1 MPQPFFYGGQ
11 ALIEGVLIRGQRNV
25 RMAVRRPDGG
35 IWTGPLPLS
44 PLTSGAL
51 RRIPL
56 VRGVLVLIE
65 ALLMGM
71 RGLNR
76 SAEIAMADPD
86 EPPVPDG
93 EAPKVGRAERVS
105 MALTMAVA
113 LVIGIGIFFLL
124 PLFGARSLDN
134 YIESSIVSNLLEGV
148 IRLALLVGYIW
159 LIGNL
164 RDIKRVFAYH
174 GAEHM
179 TIHAYE
185 HGRPLEPEEIEKFP
199 TAHPRCGTAFL
210 LTVVLVSVVVFT
222 MVGRPALVWAVASRI
237 ALLPVIAAV
246 SYEFLRFS
254 GAHSDRAWA
263 QLLAFPGLMLQKLT
277 TRWPDRSQIEVAVAA
292 MNSTLAAD
300 GVIEA
305 RAPAADASLVDG
317 QLSEGASSA
326 IEDDSFSNEES
337 SPEDGPLRQGSAE
350 EGQAAGEGEAR

>member
-1 MPQPFFYGGQ
+1 MPQPFYYGGQ

-86 EPPVPDG
+86 APPVPDG
-93 EAPKVGRAERVS
+93 ELPKVGKTERVS
-105 MALTMAVA
+105 MAFTMAIA
-113 LVIGIGIFFLL
+113 LVFGISIFFLL
-124 PLFGARSLDN
+124 PLFGARSLDS
-134 YIESSIVSNLLEGV
+134 YVESAVVSNVLEGV
-148 IRLALLVGYIW
+148 IRLGLLVGYIW
-159 LIGNL
+159 LIGNI
-164 RDIKRVFAYH
+164 RDVKRVFAYH

-185 HGRPLEPEEIEKFP
+185 HGRPLEPEEIEQFP

-263 QLLAFPGLMLQKLT
+263 QMLAFPGLMLQKLT

-305 RAPAADASLVDG
+305 SGPLDNLQSVEDA
-317 QLSEGASSA
+317 
-326 IEDDSFSNEES
+326 S
-337 SPEDGPLRQGSAE
+337 SPEDGPLRRESTE
-350 EGQAAGEGEAR
+350 EGQAADDSEAR

>member
-1 MPQPFFYGGQ
+1 MPQPFYYGGQ

-35 IWTGPLPLS
+35 IWTGPLPLN
-44 PLTSGAL
+44 PITSGAL

-56 VRGVLVLIE
+56 VRGVLVLAE

-86 EPPVPDG
+86 APPIPDG
-93 EAPKVGRAERVS
+93 EQPKVSRGERIS
-105 MALTMAVA
+105 MAVTMAIA
-113 LVIGIGIFFLL
+113 LVFGIGIFFLL

-134 YIESSIVSNLLEGV
+134 VIESSIVSNLLEGA

-159 LIGNL
+159 LIGHL
-164 RDIKRVFAYH
+164 KDVKRVFAYH

-185 HGRPLEPEEIEKFP
+185 HGRPLEPEEIERFP

-210 LTVVLVSVVVFT
+210 LTVVLVSVLVFT
-222 MVGRPALVWAVASRI
+222 LVGRPSIVLAVVSRI
-237 ALLPVIAAV
+237 ALVPVIAAV

-263 QLLAFPGLMLQKLT
+263 QLMAFPGLALQKLT

-300 GVIEA
+300 GVIPVGE
-305 RAPAADASLVDG
+305 RSNDASP
-317 QLSEGASSA
+317 A
-326 IEDDSFSNEES
+326 
-337 SPEDGPLRQGSAE
+337 EDGPLRQDAP
-350 EGQAAGEGEAR
+350 

>member
-1 MPQPFFYGGQ
+1 MPQPFYYGGQ

-44 PLTSGAL
+44 ALTSGSL

-56 VRGVLVLIE
+56 LRGVLVLAE
-65 ALLMGM
+65 ALLMGV

-76 SAEIAMADPD
+76 SAQIAMADP
-86 EPPVPDG
+86 EAPPVPDG
-93 EAPKVGRAERVS
+93 EPPKVGRAERISMAVS
-105 MALTMAVA
+105 MTVA
-113 LVIGIGIFFLL
+113 MVFGVGIFFLL
-124 PLFGARSLDN
+124 PLLGARSLDS
-134 YIESSIVSNLLEGV
+134 YIESSLVSNLLEGA

-164 RDIKRVFAYH
+164 KDVKRVFAYH

-185 HGRPLEPEEIEKFP
+185 HGVPLEPEEIERFP

-210 LTVVLVSVVVFT
+210 LTVVLVSVLVFT
-222 MVGRPALVWAVASRI
+222 LVGRPSLTLAIVSRVALV
-237 ALLPVIAAV
+237 PVIAAV

-263 QLLAFPGLMLQKLT
+263 HVIALPGLMLQKLT

-292 MNSTLAAD
+292 MNSALAAD
-300 GVIEA
+300 GVI
-305 RAPAADASLVDG
+305 G
-317 QLSEGASSA
+317 QLGPP
-326 IEDDSFSNEES
+326 EDAT
-337 SPEDGPLRQGSAE
+337 PGEDGPLRQ
-350 EGQAAGEGEAR
+350 EGPMEDRPAPEGEAR

>member
-1 MPQPFFYGGQ
+1 MPQPFYYGGQ

-35 IWTGPLPLS
+35 IWTGPLPLN
-44 PLTSGAL
+44 PLTSGWL
-51 RRIPL
+51 RRVPL
-56 VRGVLVLIE
+56 VRGVLVLAE

-93 EAPKVGRAERVS
+93 EAPKVGRGERIS

-124 PLFGARSLDN
+124 PLLGARSLDE
-134 YIESSIVSNLLEGV
+134 YVDSSIVSNLLEGA
-148 IRLALLVGYIW
+148 IRLGMLVGYIW

-164 RDIKRVFAYH
+164 RDVKRVFAYH

-185 HGRPLEPEEIEKFP
+185 HGRPLEAEEIEQFP

-210 LTVVLVSVVVFT
+210 LTVVLVSVLVFT
-222 MVGRPALVWAVASRI
+222 LVGRPAIVWAIASRI
-237 ALLPVIAAV
+237 ALVPVIAAV

-263 QLLAFPGLMLQKLT
+263 QVLAFPGLMLQKLT

-300 GVIEA
+300 GVIEPS
-305 RAPAADASLVDG
+305 APPDDLRTVDDESSPEDAP
-317 QLSEGASSA
+317 
-326 IEDDSFSNEES
+326 
-337 SPEDGPLRQGSAE
+337 SPEDGPLRYGSAE
-350 EGQAAGEGEAR
+350 AGQAAAEGEAT

>member
-1 MPQPFFYGGQ
+1 MPQPFYYGGQ

-35 IWTGPLPLS
+35 IWTGPLPLN
-44 PLTSGAL
+44 PITSGRL

-56 VRGVLVLIE
+56 VRGVLVLAE

-86 EPPVPDG
+86 APPVPDG
-93 EAPKVGRAERVS
+93 EQPKVGKAERVS
-105 MALTMAVA
+105 MAVTMAIA
-113 LVIGIGIFFLL
+113 LVFGIGIFFLL
-124 PLFGARSLDN
+124 PLFGARSLDSV
-134 YIESSIVSNLLEGV
+134 IESSVVSNLLEGV

-159 LIGNL
+159 LIGHL
-164 RDIKRVFAYH
+164 RDVKRVFAYH

-185 HGRPLEPEEIEKFP
+185 HGRPLEPEENRAIP
-199 TAHPRCGTAFL
+199 NGT
-210 LTVVLVSVVVFT
+210 
-222 MVGRPALVWAVASRI
+222 PALRHGLPADRGAGVRVGIYAGGPPFPGLGCGFPASRWCR
-237 ALLPVIAAV
+237 LSRTV

-254 GAHSDRAWA
+254 GAHSERAWA
-263 QLLAFPGLMLQKLT
+263 QMLAFPGLMLQRLT

-300 GVIEA
+300 GVIPTG
-305 RAPAADASLVDG
+305 RPSDDASPV
-317 QLSEGASSA
+317 
-326 IEDDSFSNEES
+326 
-337 SPEDGPLRQGSAE
+337 EDGPLRQDSTQ
-350 EGQAAGEGEAR
+350 EGQAASEGEAR

>member
-1 MPQPFFYGGQ
+1 MPHPFYYGGQ

-35 IWTGPLPLS
+35 IWTGPLPLN
-44 PLTSGAL
+44 PLTSGRL
-51 RRIPL
+51 RRVPL
-56 VRGVLVLIE
+56 VRGVLVLAE

-93 EAPKVGRAERVS
+93 EAPRVGRAERVS

-113 LVIGIGIFFLL
+113 LVIGVGVFFLL
-124 PLFGARSLDN
+124 PLLGARSLDE
-134 YIESSIVSNLLEGV
+134 YVASSIVSNLLEGA
-148 IRLALLVGYIW
+148 IRLGLLVGYIW

-164 RDIKRVFAYH
+164 RDVKRVFAYH

-185 HGRPLEPEEIEKFP
+185 HGRPLEPEEIERFP

-210 LTVVLVSVVVFT
+210 LTVVLVSVLVFT
-222 MVGRPALVWAVASRI
+222 MVGRPDLMWAIASRI

-263 QLLAFPGLMLQKLT
+263 QVLAAPGLMLQKLT

-300 GVIEA
+300 GVLE
-305 RAPAADASLVDG
+305 PAAPP
-317 QLSEGASSA
+317 
-326 IEDDSFSNEES
+326 DDVLLEEAP
-337 SPEDGPLRQGSAE
+337 SPEDGPLRYGSGE
-350 EGQAAGEGEAR
+350 ERRAAAEGEAT

>member
-1 MPQPFFYGGQ
+1 MPQPFYYGGQ

-35 IWTGPLPLS
+35 IWTGPLSLNPLM
-44 PLTSGAL
+44 SGWL
-51 RRIPL
+51 RRVPL
-56 VRGVLVLIE
+56 VRGVLVLAE

-86 EPPVPDG
+86 APPVADG
-93 EAPKVGRAERVS
+93 ELPQVGRAERVS
-105 MALTMAVA
+105 MGITMAIA
-113 LVIGIGIFFLL
+113 LVVGIGVFFLL
-124 PLFGARSLDN
+124 PLFGARSLDS
-134 YIESSIVSNLLEGV
+134 YIESSIVSNVLEGL

-159 LIGNL
+159 LIGHL
-164 RDIKRVFAYH
+164 RDVKRVFAYH

-185 HGRPLEPEEIEKFP
+185 HGRPLEPEEIEQFP

-210 LTVVLVSVVVFT
+210 LTVVLVSVLVFAL
-222 MVGRPALVWAVASRI
+222 VGRPALVWAVASRI
-237 ALLPVIAAV
+237 ALVPVIAAV

-263 QLLAFPGLMLQKLT
+263 QVMAFPGLMLQKLT

-305 RAPAADASLVDG
+305 AGPSDDASTG
-317 QLSEGASSA
+317 
-326 IEDDSFSNEES
+326 
-337 SPEDGPLRQGSAE
+337 EDGPLRQDPAVE
-350 EGQAAGEGEAR
+350 DGQTAEGEAT

>member
-1 MPQPFFYGGQ
+1 MPQPFYYGGQ

-86 EPPVPDG
+86 APPVPNG
-93 EAPKVGRAERVS
+93 ELPKVGKTERVS
-105 MALTMAVA
+105 MAFTMAIA
-113 LVIGIGIFFLL
+113 LVFGIGIFFLL
-124 PLFGARSLDN
+124 PLFGARSLDS
-134 YIESSIVSNLLEGV
+134 YVESAVVSNVLEGV
-148 IRLALLVGYIW
+148 IRLGLLVGYIW
-159 LIGNL
+159 LIGNI
-164 RDIKRVFAYH
+164 RDVKRVFAYH

-185 HGRPLEPEEIEKFP
+185 HGRPLEAEEIEKFP

-263 QLLAFPGLMLQKLT
+263 QMLAFPGLMLQKLT

-305 RAPAADASLVDG
+305 SGPLDDLRAVKD
-317 QLSEGASSA
+317 ASSA
-326 IEDDSFSNEES
+326 AES
-337 SPEDGPLRQGSAE
+337 SPEDGPLRRESAE
-350 EGQAAGEGEAR
+350 EGQAAAEDEAR

>member
-1 MPQPFFYGGQ
+1 MPQPFYYGGQ

-44 PLTSGAL
+44 PLMSGAL
-51 RRIPL
+51 RRVPL
-56 VRGVLVLIE
+56 VRGVLVLAE

-86 EPPVPDG
+86 APPVPDG
-93 EAPKVGRAERVS
+93 EAPQVGRAERVS

-113 LVIGIGIFFLL
+113 LVIGIGVFFLL
-124 PLFGARSLDN
+124 PLFGARSLDSWV
-134 YIESSIVSNLLEGV
+134 ESSIVSNLLEGV
-148 IRLALLVGYIW
+148 IRLGLLVGYIW

-164 RDIKRVFAYH
+164 RDVKRVFAYH

-185 HGRPLEPEEIEKFP
+185 HGRPLEPEEIERFP

-277 TRWPDRSQIEVAVAA
+277 TRQPDRSQIEVAVAA
-292 MNSTLAAD
+292 MTSTLAAD
-300 GVIEA
+300 GVIA
-305 RAPAADASLVDG
+305 AAAPAQDVQSVDNASTGEDGSPGSDGLDA
-317 QLSEGASSA
+317 
-326 IEDDSFSNEES
+326 N
-337 SPEDGPLRQGSAE
+337 DGPLRYGSAE
-350 EGQAAGEGEAR
+350 EGQAAAEGEAE

>member
-1 MPQPFFYGGQ
+1 MPQPFYYGGQ

-35 IWTGPLPLS
+35 IWTGPLPLN
-44 PLTSGAL
+44 PLTSGRL
-51 RRIPL
+51 RRVPL
-56 VRGVLVLIE
+56 LRGVLVLAE

-93 EAPKVGRAERVS
+93 EAPRVGRAERVS

-113 LVIGIGIFFLL
+113 LVIGVGVFFLL
-124 PLFGARSLDN
+124 PLLGARSLDE
-134 YIESSIVSNLLEGV
+134 YVASSIVSNLLEGA
-148 IRLALLVGYIW
+148 IRLGLLVGYIW

-164 RDIKRVFAYH
+164 RDVKRVFAYH

-185 HGRPLEPEEIEKFP
+185 HGRPLEPEEIERFP

-210 LTVVLVSVVVFT
+210 LTVVLVSVLVFT
-222 MVGRPALVWAVASRI
+222 MVGRPDLMWAIASRI

-263 QLLAFPGLMLQKLT
+263 QVLAAPGLMLQKLT

-300 GVIEA
+300 GVIE
-305 RAPAADASLVDG
+305 PAAPPDTAL
-317 QLSEGASSA
+317 L
-326 IEDDSFSNEES
+326 EEAP
-337 SPEDGPLRQGSAE
+337 SPEDGPLRYGSGE
-350 EGQAAGEGEAR
+350 ERRAAAEGEAT

>member
-1 MPQPFFYGGQ
+1 MPQPFYYGGQ

-35 IWTGPLPLS
+35 IWTGPLPLN
-44 PLTSGAL
+44 PITSGRL

-56 VRGVLVLIE
+56 VRGVLVLAE

-86 EPPVPDG
+86 APPVPDG
-93 EAPKVGRAERVS
+93 EQPKVGKAERVS
-105 MALTMAVA
+105 MAVTMAIA
-113 LVIGIGIFFLL
+113 LVFGIGIFFLL
-124 PLFGARSLDN
+124 PLFGARSLDSV
-134 YIESSIVSNLLEGV
+134 IESSIVSNLLEGV
-148 IRLALLVGYIW
+148 IRLTLLVGYIW
-159 LIGNL
+159 LIGHL
-164 RDIKRVFAYH
+164 RDVKRVFAYH

-185 HGRPLEPEEIEKFP
+185 HGRPLEPEEIEQFP

-210 LTVVLVSVVVFT
+210 LTVVLVSVLVFT
-222 MVGRPALVWAVASRI
+222 LVGRPPLIWAVVSRI
-237 ALLPVIAAV
+237 ALVPIIAAV

-263 QLLAFPGLMLQKLT
+263 QMLAFPGLMLQRLT

-300 GVIEA
+300 GVIPTG
-305 RAPAADASLVDG
+305 RPSDDASPV
-317 QLSEGASSA
+317 
-326 IEDDSFSNEES
+326 
-337 SPEDGPLRQGSAE
+337 EDGPLRQDSTQ
-350 EGQAAGEGEAR
+350 EGQAASEGEAR

>member
-1 MPQPFFYGGQ
+1 MPQPFYYGGQ

-35 IWTGPLPLS
+35 IWTGPLPLN
-44 PLTSGAL
+44 PITSGAL

-56 VRGVLVLIE
+56 VRGVLVLAE

-86 EPPVPDG
+86 APPIPDG
-93 EAPKVGRAERVS
+93 EQPKVSRGERIS
-105 MALTMAVA
+105 MAITMAIA
-113 LVIGIGIFFLL
+113 LVFGIGIFFLL
-124 PLFGARSLDN
+124 PLLGARSLDSI
-134 YIESSIVSNLLEGV
+134 IESSVLSNLLEGV

-159 LIGNL
+159 LIGHL
-164 RDIKRVFAYH
+164 KDVKRVFAYH

-185 HGRPLEPEEIEKFP
+185 HGRPLEPEEIEQFP

-210 LTVVLVSVVVFT
+210 LTVVLVSVLVFT
-222 MVGRPALVWAVASRI
+222 LVGRPSIEWAVVSRI
-237 ALLPVIAAV
+237 ALVPVIAAV

-254 GAHSDRAWA
+254 GAHSERAWA
-263 QLLAFPGLMLQKLT
+263 QVLAFPGLLLQRLT

-300 GVIEA
+300 GVIPVG
-305 RAPAADASLVDG
+305 RRSDDASPV
-317 QLSEGASSA
+317 
-326 IEDDSFSNEES
+326 
-337 SPEDGPLRQGSAE
+337 EDGPLRQDAP
-350 EGQAAGEGEAR
+350 

>member
-1 MPQPFFYGGQ
+1 MPQPFYYGGQ

-35 IWTGPLPLS
+35 IWIGPLPLGR
-44 PLTSGAL
+44 LTSGWL
-51 RRIPL
+51 RRVPL
-56 VRGVLVLIE
+56 VRGVLVLAE
-65 ALLMGM
+65 ALTMGI

-86 EPPVPDG
+86 EPPIKDG
-93 EAPKVGRAERVS
+93 ELPKVSRAERVS
-105 MALTMAVA
+105 MAVSMSVA
-113 LVIGIGIFFLL
+113 LVFGIAIFFLL
-124 PLFGARSLDN
+124 PLFGARSLDA
-134 YIESSIVSNLLEGV
+134 YIESSITSNLLEGA

-164 RDIKRVFAYH
+164 RDVKRVFAYH

-185 HGRPLEPEEIEKFP
+185 HGVPLDPEHIEQFP

-210 LTVVLVSVVVFT
+210 LTVVLVSVLVFT
-222 MVGRPALVWAVASRI
+222 LVGRPSLVLAVASRI

-246 SYEFLRFS
+246 SYEFRRFS

-263 QLLAFPGLMLQKLT
+263 QALGFPGLMLQKLT
-277 TRWPDRSQIEVAVAA
+277 TRIPDHAQIEVAAAA

-300 GVIEA
+300 GVI
-305 RAPAADASLVDG
+305 PAGGPSEDASTGD
-317 QLSEGASSA
+317 
-326 IEDDSFSNEES
+326 
-337 SPEDGPLRQGSAE
+337 DGPLRRE
-350 EGQAAGEGEAR
+350 PPTEGQEAAEGEAK

>member
-1 MPQPFFYGGQ
+1 MPQPFYYGGQ

-35 IWTGPLPLS
+35 IWTGPLPLN
-44 PLTSGAL
+44 PITSGRL

-56 VRGVLVLIE
+56 VRGVLVLAE

-86 EPPVPDG
+86 APPVPDG
-93 EAPKVGRAERVS
+93 EQPKVGKAERVS
-105 MALTMAVA
+105 MAVTMAIA
-113 LVIGIGIFFLL
+113 LVFGIGIFFLL
-124 PLFGARSLDN
+124 PLFGARSLDSV
-134 YIESSIVSNLLEGV
+134 IESSIVSNLLEGV
-148 IRLALLVGYIW
+148 IRLTLLVGYIW
-159 LIGNL
+159 LIGHL
-164 RDIKRVFAYH
+164 RDVKRVFAYH

-185 HGRPLEPEEIEKFP
+185 HGRPLEPEEIEQFP
-199 TAHPRCGTAFL
+199 MAHPRCGTAFL
-210 LTVVLVSVVVFT
+210 LTVVLVSVLVFT
-222 MVGRPALVWAVASRI
+222 LVGRPSLVWAVVSRI
-237 ALLPVIAAV
+237 ALVPIIAAV

-263 QLLAFPGLMLQKLT
+263 QILAFPGLMLQRLT

-300 GVIEA
+300 GVIPA
-305 RAPAADASLVDG
+305 GRPSDDAAPV
-317 QLSEGASSA
+317 
-326 IEDDSFSNEES
+326 
-337 SPEDGPLRQGSAE
+337 EDGPLRQDSTQ
-350 EGQAAGEGEAR
+350 EGQAASEGEAR

>member
-1 MPQPFFYGGQ
+1 MPQPFYYGGQ

-44 PLTSGAL
+44 PLLSGTL
-51 RRIPL
+51 RRVPL
-56 VRGVLVLIE
+56 VRGVLVLAE

-86 EPPVPDG
+86 APPVPDG
-93 EAPKVGRAERVS
+93 EAPQVGRAERVS
-105 MALTMAVA
+105 MAITMAIA
-113 LVIGIGIFFLL
+113 LVIGIGVFFLL

-134 YIESSIVSNLLEGV
+134 WVESSVVSNLVEGV
-148 IRLALLVGYIW
+148 IRLGLLVGYIW

-164 RDIKRVFAYH
+164 RDVKRVFAYH

-185 HGRPLEPEEIEKFP
+185 HGRPLEPEEIERFP

-222 MVGRPALVWAVASRI
+222 LVGRPALVWAVASRI

-263 QLLAFPGLMLQKLT
+263 QVMAFPGLLLQRLT
-277 TRWPDRSQIEVAVAA
+277 TRQPDRSQIEVAVAA
-292 MNSTLAAD
+292 MSSTLAAD
-300 GVIEA
+300 GVIA
-305 RAPAADASLVDG
+305 ATVPADGVTSVDAVPPVGDVPSDG
-317 QLSEGASSA
+317 DGLDA
-326 IEDDSFSNEES
+326 N
-337 SPEDGPLRQGSAE
+337 DGPLRYGSAE
-350 EGQAAGEGEAR
+350 EGQAAAEGEAQ